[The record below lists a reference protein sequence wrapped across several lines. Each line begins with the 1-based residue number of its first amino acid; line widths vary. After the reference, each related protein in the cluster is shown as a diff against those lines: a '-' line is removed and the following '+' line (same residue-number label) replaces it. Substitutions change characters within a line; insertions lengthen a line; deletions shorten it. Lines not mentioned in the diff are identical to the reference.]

1 MDFEFY
7 PRITRGANGVRF
19 GIHSDMNVLYVQ
31 AFTREIYRD
40 EN

>member
-7 PRITRGANGVRF
+7 PRITRGANAVRI
-19 GIHSDMNVLYVQ
+19 GIHSDTNVLYIQ
-31 AFTREIYRD
+31 GFTREIYQD